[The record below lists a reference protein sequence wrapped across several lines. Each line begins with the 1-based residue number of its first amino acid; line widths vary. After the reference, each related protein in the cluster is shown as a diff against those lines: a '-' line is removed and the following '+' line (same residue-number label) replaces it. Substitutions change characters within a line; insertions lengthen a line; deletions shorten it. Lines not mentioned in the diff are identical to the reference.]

1 MRAVIAAVVLS
12 GLSLITACAGGAGGD
27 EAHYRAYC
35 SERGLAS
42 GSAEFDACVADR
54 RATVLR
60 WRNYRFG
67 MP

>member
-1 MRAVIAAVVLS
+1 MRAVFAAAILS
-12 GLSLITACAGGAGGD
+12 GLTLITACAGGAGGD
-27 EAHYRAYC
+27 EAYFRSYC
-35 SERGLAS
+35 SDRGLTP

>member
-1 MRAVIAAVVLS
+1 MRAVIAAIALS
-12 GLSLITACAGGAGGD
+12 GLSLIVGCAGGD

-35 SERGLAS
+35 SDRGWAP

-54 RATVLR
+54 RATILR

>member
-1 MRAVIAAVVLS
+1 MRAFVAAVVLS
-12 GLSLITACAGGAGGD
+12 GISLIAACAGGDDA
-27 EAHYRAYC
+27 YFRSYC
-35 SERGLAS
+35 SDRGLAP
-42 GSAEFDACVADR
+42 GSAEFDACVDDR